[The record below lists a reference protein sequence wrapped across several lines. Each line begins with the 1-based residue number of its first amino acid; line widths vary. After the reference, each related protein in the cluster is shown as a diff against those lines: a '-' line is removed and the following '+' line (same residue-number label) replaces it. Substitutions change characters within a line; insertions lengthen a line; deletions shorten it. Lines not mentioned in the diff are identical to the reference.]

1 MVKPANPFADF
12 PASNDV
18 SATNV
23 TNLAT
28 RRVARDLFWSGWK
41 IAAIAEY
48 IGEPRSTVET
58 WKQREGW
65 DKATAPDKV
74 IDALVQRQ
82 RVLIAKE
89 NKDGKDFKELDLL
102 GREMERQQRI
112 QARAERAEGSG
123 SGSGTV
129 SEGKASASSRSSSRK
144 SNRNAITA
152 EQEQRL
158 KDAMREQLIGHQN
171 TWFENR
177 HLRRRNILK
186 SRQIGATFY
195 FAHEALVRALETG
208 TNQIFL
214 SASRAQAHV
223 FRSYIQKFAWNAAQV
238 ELTGDPMRLPNGA
251 ELIFLGTSS
260 RTAQSYN
267 GDLYFDEYFWVSKFA
282 ELNKVAKGMATHSHL
297 RMTHFSTP
305 STTTHE
311 AYAFWTGADFNR
323 DRPDDERVEID
334 ISHTSLARGRQCGD
348 GQWRQIVTAED
359 AIASGFTKLDL
370 EDLRSTNSPAD
381 FENLYMCQFVDD
393 TSSVFAF
400 RLVQACM
407 VDSWDVWTDVKPLLD
422 RPFGW
427 KPVWIGYDPALTGD
441 SAGCVVIA
449 PPEQPNGKFRVLER
463 HRWKGIDFETQAE
476 KIRELT
482 QRYNVTYI
490 AIDTTGIGHGVHQL
504 VRQFFPRVVPI
515 QYSPEVKNRLVLKGM
530 SVIGKKRLEFDAGM
544 TDLAQSFLSI
554 RRAMTPSGTKM
565 TYTAAR
571 NEEIGHADL
580 AWACLHALDNEPLEG
595 ASRARSTVEIY

>member
-1 MVKPANPFADF
+1 MIKPANPFADF

-65 DKATAPDKV
+65 DKATSTDKV

-112 QARAERAEGSG
+112 QVRAESVGGDSG
-123 SGSGTV
+123 PAND
-129 SEGKASASSRSSSRK
+129 GKTSASSRSSSRK
-144 SNRNAITA
+144 SNRNVITA

-158 KDAMREQLIGHQN
+158 KEAMRERLIGHQN

-223 FRSYIQKFAWNAAQV
+223 FRSYIQKFAWNAAQI
-238 ELTGDPMRLPNGA
+238 ELTGDPMRLSNGA
-251 ELIFLGTSS
+251 ELIFSAPVPARPKAT
-260 RTAQSYN
+260 TATCISMSIS
-267 GDLYFDEYFWVSKFA
+267 GS
-282 ELNKVAKGMATHSHL
+282 ATL
-297 RMTHFSTP
+297 R
-305 STTTHE
+305 
-311 AYAFWTGADFNR
+311 
-323 DRPDDERVEID
+323 
-334 ISHTSLARGRQCGD
+334 
-348 GQWRQIVTAED
+348 
-359 AIASGFTKLDL
+359 
-370 EDLRSTNSPAD
+370 RSTRS
-381 FENLYMCQFVDD
+381 
-393 TSSVFAF
+393 
-400 RLVQACM
+400 R
-407 VDSWDVWTDVKPLLD
+407 W
-422 RPFGW
+422 GW
-427 KPVWIGYDPALTGD
+427 
-441 SAGCVVIA
+441 
-449 PPEQPNGKFRVLER
+449 RR
-463 HRWKGIDFETQAE
+463 
-476 KIRELT
+476 IR
-482 QRYNVTYI
+482 I
-490 AIDTTGIGHGVHQL
+490 CG
-504 VRQFFPRVVPI
+504 
-515 QYSPEVKNRLVLKGM
+515 
-530 SVIGKKRLEFDAGM
+530 
-544 TDLAQSFLSI
+544 
-554 RRAMTPSGTKM
+554 
-565 TYTAAR
+565 
-571 NEEIGHADL
+571 
-580 AWACLHALDNEPLEG
+580 
-595 ASRARSTVEIY
+595 

>member
-1 MVKPANPFADF
+1 MAKPANPFADF
-12 PASNDV
+12 PAANDKTE
-18 SATNV
+18 TNV
-23 TNLAT
+23 TSLAT

-41 IAAIAEY
+41 VRTIAEY

-65 DKATAPDKV
+65 DKATSTDKV
-74 IDALVQRQ
+74 SDALVQRM
-82 RVLIAKE
+82 RVLIAKDP
-89 NKDGKDFKELDLL
+89 KQPGDFKELDLL
-102 GREMERQQRI
+102 GREMERQQRM
-112 QARAERAEGSG
+112 QVRAERIESGATETSTASG
-123 SGSGTV
+123 STPR
-129 SEGKASASSRSSSRK
+129 ASSRSSGRK
-144 SNRNAITA
+144 TTRNAITP
-152 EQEQRL
+152 EQQQRIL
-158 KDAMREQLIGHQN
+158 DAIRDSLIGHQH
-171 TWFENR
+171 TWYENR

-195 FAHEALVRALETG
+195 FSHEALGRALETG
-208 TNQIFL
+208 YNQIFL

-223 FRSYIQKFAWNAAQV
+223 FRSYIQKFAWDAAQV
-238 ELTGDPMRLPNGA
+238 ELTGDPMWLPNGA
-251 ELIFLGTSS
+251 GLIYLGTSS

-267 GDLYFDEYFWVSKFA
+267 GDLYFDEYFWTSNFA
-282 ELNKVAKGMATHSHL
+282 TLNKVAMGMATHSHL

-311 AYAFWTGADFNR
+311 GYPFWTGAHFNR

-334 ISHTSLARGRQCGD
+334 VSHTSLARGLACGD

-370 EDLRSTNSPAD
+370 EDLRRSNSPAD

-393 TSSVFAF
+393 TASVFSF

-422 RPFGW
+422 RPFGYR
-427 KPVWIGYDPALTGD
+427 PVWIGYDPALTGD

-449 PPEQPNGKFRVLER
+449 PPEEPNGKFRVLER
-463 HRWKGIDFETQAE
+463 HRWKGIDFETQAD

-504 VRQFFPRVVPI
+504 VRQFFPRVVALN
-515 QYSPEVKNRLVLKGM
+515 YSPELKNRLVLKGM

-554 RRAMTPSGTKM
+554 RRSMTPSGAKM

-595 ASRARSTVEIY
+595 ASRARSTVEIC

>member
-1 MVKPANPFADF
+1 M
-12 PASNDV
+12 
-18 SATNV
+18 

-58 WKQREGW
+58 WKQRERW
-65 DKATAPDKV
+65 DKATAADKV

-89 NKDGKDFKELDLL
+89 NKEGKDFKELDLL

-112 QARAERAEGSG
+112 QARAERTEGSVTE
-123 SGSGTV
+123 SRTAAES
-129 SEGKASASSRSSSRK
+129 KASPSPRSSSRK
-144 SNRNAITA
+144 SSRNAITE
-152 EQEQRL
+152 EQATRL
-158 KDAMREQLIGHQN
+158 IEAVRESLIGHQV
-171 TWFENR
+171 TWYENR
-177 HLRRRNILK
+177 NLRRRNVLK
-186 SRQIGATFY
+186 SRQIGATHY
-195 FAHEALVRALETG
+195 FSNEALARALETG
-208 TNQIFL
+208 YNQIFL

-223 FRSYIQKFAWNAAQV
+223 FRNNIVKFAWQAAQV
-238 ELTGDPMRLPNGA
+238 ELTGDPIVLPNGA
-251 ELIFLGTSS
+251 SLIFLGTSS
-260 RTAQSYN
+260 RTAQSYS
-267 GDLYFDEYFWVSKFA
+267 GDLYFDEYFWVPKFSV
-282 ELNKVAKGMATHSHL
+282 LNNVASGMATHKHL
-297 RMTHFSTP
+297 RLTYFSTP
-305 STTTHE
+305 STTNHE
-311 AYAFWTGADFNR
+311 AYPFWTGKHINDGRAH
-323 DRPDDERVEID
+323 DERVEID
-334 ISHTSLARGRQCGD
+334 VSHAALAKGHICAD
-348 GQWRQIVTAED
+348 GYWRQIVTAED
-359 AIASGFTKLDL
+359 ALASGFDRLDL
-370 EDLRSTNSPAD
+370 DDLRMSRSPAD

-393 TSSVFAF
+393 TTSVFAF

-449 PPEQPNGKFRVLER
+449 PPDQPNGKFRVLER

-482 QRYNVTYI
+482 QRYHVTYI